1 MCEPYISLPAMNV
14 MACEQFDYSFSP
26 PPMNKLLHE
35 YILQDAFPSQSDDHL
50 LSSPNIIYDDVFDE
64 MLEQEALNG
73 FLHPENPQQPDFDFI
88 GHNVTMAVE
97 SELCQEN
104 IPIAQEEEMH
114 VSNEEG
120 DAYLMGIQA
129 ELMGE
134 TSLGDLLLLGA
145 EAVEAQNFVLAL
157 DIIERI
163 NNNASSSSFLENG
176 DSLLNRLAL
185 FFARGLYYKSI
196 NAPQVQSDPVSTHNN
211 AFGVFQILQELSP
224 YVKFAHFTANQAI
237 FEATEG
243 SEDVHVIDFD
253 IMEGIQWPPLM
264 MDLAMRKN
272 TCLRVTAVVA
282 DQQSVAYVQQ
292 TGRRL
297 KEFADSIDFPFAFD
311 QIVMVGEEDLQ
322 RVELGHT
329 VIVNCMIHQWMPNRS
344 FPLIKTFLD
353 GVSKL
358 SPRLVVLVEE
368 ELFNFARLKSMSF
381 VEFFCE
387 ALHHYTALSDSL
399 ASSLLGRQKMELTM
413 IEKEVMGQRILD
425 SVKQFPCEREER
437 MVWEEG
443 FYSLKRFKRV
453 AMSSCNVS
461 QAKFLV
467 SLFGGG
473 YWVQSQDS
481 RLALCWKSRPLTSAS
496 TWVPA
501 TY

>member
-1 MCEPYISLPAMNV
+1 MNV

-26 PPMNKLLHE
+26 PPMNQFLHE
-35 YILQDAFPSQSDDHL
+35 YILQDAFPVQADYHIS
-50 LSSPNIIYDDVFDE
+50 SSPSFMDDDMFDE
-64 MLEQEALNG
+64 MLDQESLTG
-73 FLHPENPQQPDFDFI
+73 FLHPENSHQPDFDFI
-88 GHNVTMAVE
+88 DHNVTMAID
-97 SELCQEN
+97 SELCQEI
-104 IPIAQEEEMH
+104 IPIAQQEQDLH

-134 TSLGDLLLLGA
+134 TSLADLLLLGA

-157 DIIERI
+157 EIIERI
-163 NNNASSSSFLENG
+163 NNNASSSSFLGND

-185 FFARGLYYKSI
+185 FFARGLYCKSI
-196 NAPQVQSDPVSTHNN
+196 NAPQVQSDPVSTQNN
-211 AFGVFQILQELSP
+211 AFVVFQILQELSP

-243 SEDVHVIDFD
+243 AEDVHVIDFD

-272 TCLRVTAVVA
+272 TSLRVTAVVA

-311 QIVMVGEEDLQ
+311 QIMMVGEEDLQ
-322 RVELGHT
+322 RVDLGHT
-329 VIVNCMIHQWMPNRS
+329 VIVNCMIHQWMPNRNFS
-344 FPLIKTFLD
+344 LIKTFLD
-353 GVSKL
+353 GVSKI

-368 ELFNFARLKSMSF
+368 ELFNFSRLKSMSF

-399 ASSLLGRQKMELTM
+399 ASSL
-413 IEKEVMGQRILD
+413 
-425 SVKQFPCEREER
+425 
-437 MVWEEG
+437 WG
-443 FYSLKRFKRV
+443 FYSLKGFKRV

-467 SLFGGG
+467 SLFRGG

-481 RLALCWKSRPLTSAS
+481 RLSLCWKSRPLTSAS

-501 TY
+501 TFRRYKVK